1 MRILGEV
8 EGRVRGKGRKE
19 RVDKRKKKI
28 DKKELREMIKRLK
41 DRKAVGADEIPSE
54 VWKYKGKEIMKWVL
68 EFCNKTWKGKGWP
81 REWKERIL
89 VSLLKK
95 E

>member
-28 DKKELREMIKRLK
+28 DKKEIREMIKRLK

-54 VWKYKGKEIMKWVL
+54 V
-68 EFCNKTWKGKGWP
+68 
-81 REWKERIL
+81 
-89 VSLLKK
+89 
-95 E
+95 